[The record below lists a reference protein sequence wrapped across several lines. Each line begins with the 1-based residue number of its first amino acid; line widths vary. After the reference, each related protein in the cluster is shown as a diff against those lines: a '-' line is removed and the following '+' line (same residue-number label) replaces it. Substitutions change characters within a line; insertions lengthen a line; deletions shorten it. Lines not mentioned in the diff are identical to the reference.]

1 MSPRYFEKQ
10 QLTSQVW
17 KLIVH
22 SSKRS
27 DASKVS
33 TSEAHMHAV
42 KKNFSTRFYKFVLL
56 LRMQALALLKM
67 AESTHYDFSSL
78 S

>member
-1 MSPRYFEKQ
+1 MFFHLPFNPALHEQVYEPAVFWKAA
-10 QLTSQVW
+10 LTSQVW

-22 SSKRS
+22 SSKCS

-33 TSEAHMHAV
+33 TNETHMHAV

-56 LRMQALALLKM
+56 
-67 AESTHYDFSSL
+67 
-78 S
+78 